1 MRSRNLVAT
10 IIVSGVLGMAG
21 QAAAK
26 QPDSVRA
33 TAVPPVPNASEN
45 YPVTYPGGA
54 APAPVNGA
62 LDADDSTYNRLT
74 ANCGG
79 LSAVGTAVYYDT
91 VTVTYTGSGTAS
103 LTITTTG
110 GDTFLTAY
118 SPSFNSVSPSTNCIG
133 SNDDATGVPN
143 NGSQLSNV
151 TFTPGQT
158 IIFVVSSFDNGA
170 TFPWTADFTGTTPV
184 DLQSFRIE

>member
-62 LDADDSTYNRLT
+62 LDADDSIYNRVVSC
-74 ANCGG
+74 AG
-79 LSAVGTAVYYDT
+79 LSGVGTAVYYDT
-91 VTVTYTGSGTAS
+91 ITVTYTGSGTAS

-118 SPSFNSVSPSTNCIG
+118 SPSFNPASPLTNCLTY
-133 SNDDATGVPN
+133 NDDTTGVPN
-143 NGSQLSNV
+143 NGSQLSGI